1 MGRTKSWVVIALA
14 ALGLAWGA
22 WRLLAPEKTTPESAW
37 RQLAGGWHDWIWD
50 GTESSEVPTRLW
62 NAINDPDTLIY
73 AFNANFERLIIKY
86 VMGLDLPIERFR
98 CTMVQAYGLCFAGS
112 LADVGEQLG
121 ISKAKLTEGKELIKL
136 FCTPRKPTKKK
147 PWTRTLPEHEPE
159 KWEAF
164 KSYCIRDVD
173 AEHEVLQKIDD

>member
-1 MGRTKSWVVIALA
+1 MKKLHLDWETYCDLDIRKVGAYKYAQHPSCCII
-14 ALGLAWGA
+14 LGGY
-22 WRLLAPEKTTPESAW
+22 EFGNSKKT
-37 RQLAGGWHDWIWD
+37 WIWD